1 MKKLAILAAI
11 MLLQTQ
17 VMAAPANTASANY
30 NKRPAQR
37 TQQQQVQQQVR
48 QQQQQTI
55 QQQPR
60 SSSDNTYSADYL
72 LKYNIDDLEAAPWLN
87 GGKRKI

>member
-1 MKKLAILAAI
+1 MKKIVILAA
-11 MLLQTQ
+11 LLLVQTQ
-17 VMAAPANTASANY
+17 VMAAPANTNATY

-37 TQQQQVQQQVR
+37 TQQQTQQINNQKQTA
-48 QQQQQTI
+48 QQQQKPVT
-55 QQQPR
+55 
-60 SSSDNTYSADYL
+60 DNTYSADYL